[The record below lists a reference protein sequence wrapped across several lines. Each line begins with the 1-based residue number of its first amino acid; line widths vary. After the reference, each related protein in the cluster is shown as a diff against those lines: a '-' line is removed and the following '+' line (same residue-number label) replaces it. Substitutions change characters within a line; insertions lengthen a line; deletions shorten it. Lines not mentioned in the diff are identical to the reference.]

1 MDFRHLIPCIKIQK
15 NISLCIELRLQAS
28 DFEPKFPQKTPY
40 IASSKPPFMKRY
52 TSIIILCCLYSFS
65 IAQQIPA
72 KKDNTQ
78 YCGKESFLIE
88 GTGVPESAKESP
100 YDRLPLS
107 SKGKVRQ
114 AVWDLSKNSA
124 GLTVRFISNSSSI
137 KIKWGVLNDTKLNH
151 MASTGI
157 KGVDLYCKVNG
168 NWMYVN
174 TGRPTGLENEA
185 SLVSTLPPGEREFKI
200 YLPLYDGTTHL
211 EVGIDSTSSIRK
223 PLPEKLLPI
232 VFYGTSILQGG
243 CASRPGMAFTNIIS
257 RKMNVDCHNFGFS
270 GNGRMDLPVVDVI
283 AGIKASFYVIDCLPN
298 MTPKQVT
305 DSVMPL
311 AKAIR
316 SKNPLTPIVFVENI
330 EYAKIPFE
338 ANLKKSFEAKNEA
351 LKTEYGKLV
360 KDGMKELYYISSANA
375 IGTDNEGTVDGTHMT
390 DLGFMRYADYLI
402 GKFKENK
409 LLLRRASSQ

>member
-1 MDFRHLIPCIKIQK
+1 
-15 NISLCIELRLQAS
+15 
-28 DFEPKFPQKTPY
+28 
-40 IASSKPPFMKRY
+40 MKKY
-52 TSIIILCCLYSFS
+52 VFSVIFFCLSTLV
-65 IAQQIPA
+65 IAQQSPA
-72 KKDNTQ
+72 RKDNSK
-78 YCGKESFLIE
+78 YYGKESFLIE
-88 GTGVPESAKESP
+88 GTGVPESSKESP

-107 SKGKVRQ
+107 SKGKVRR

-124 GLTVRFISNSSSI
+124 GLTVRFISNSPSI
-137 KIKWGVLNDTKLNH
+137 KVKWGILNDTKFNH
-151 MASTGI
+151 MAATGI
-157 KGVDLYCKVNG
+157 KGVDLYSKVNG
-168 NWMYVN
+168 KWIYVN
-174 TGRPTGLENEA
+174 TGRPTGMENEA
-185 SLVSTLPPGEREFKI
+185 TLVSSLAPGEKEFKI

-223 PLPEKLLPI
+223 PAPETGLPI

-257 RKMNVDCHNFGFS
+257 RKLNVECYNFGFS
-270 GNGRMDLPVVDVI
+270 GNGMMDPPVADVI

-316 SKNPLTPIVFVENI
+316 AKNPSTPIVFVENI
-330 EYAKIPFE
+330 EYARIPFE
-338 ANLKKSFEAKNEA
+338 PNLKKSFEAKNAA
-351 LKTEYGKLV
+351 LKTEFDKLV
-360 KDGMKELYYISSANA
+360 KEGMKGLYYISSANA

-402 GKFKENK
+402 GKFEENG
-409 LLLRRASSQ
+409 LGVR

>member
-1 MDFRHLIPCIKIQK
+1 MKKYLYLIIFSCI
-15 NISLCIELRLQAS
+15 
-28 DFEPKFPQKTPY
+28 
-40 IASSKPPFMKRY
+40 Y
-52 TSIIILCCLYSFS
+52 TFS
-65 IAQQIPA
+65 TAQENPA
-72 KKDNTQ
+72 KKEPAK
-78 YCGKESFLIE
+78 YYGKERFLIE
-88 GTGVPESAKESP
+88 GTGVPESQKESP

-124 GLTVRFISNSSSI
+124 GLTVRFITNSPSI
-137 KIKWGVLNDTKLNH
+137 KVKWGILNDTKLNH

-157 KGVDLYCKVNG
+157 KGIDLYCRVNG
-168 NWMYVN
+168 KWVYVN
-174 TGRPTGLENEA
+174 TGRPTAKENEA
-185 SLVSTLPPGEREFKI
+185 ALLSSLSPGEHEFKI

-211 EVGIDSTSSIRK
+211 EVGIDSASYIKK
-223 PLPEKLLPI
+223 PAPETLLPI

-257 RKMNVDCHNFGFS
+257 RKLNVDCYNFGFS
-270 GNGRMDLPVVDVI
+270 GNGRMDPPVVDVI
-283 AGIKASFYVIDCLPN
+283 SGIKASFYVIDCLPN

-316 SKNPLTPIVFVENI
+316 AKNPSTPIVFVENI
-330 EYAKIPFE
+330 EYARNIFE
-338 ANLKKSFEAKNEA
+338 AGIKKSFEDKNNA
-351 LKTEYGKLV
+351 LKAEFAKLQ
-360 KDGMKELYYISSANA
+360 KEGMKGIYYISSANA
-375 IGTDNEGTVDGTHMT
+375 IGDDNEGTVDGTHMT

-409 LLLRRASSQ
+409 LEVR

>member
-1 MDFRHLIPCIKIQK
+1 MKKLTFIIF
-15 NISLCIELRLQAS
+15 LCCV
-28 DFEPKFPQKTPY
+28 
-40 IASSKPPFMKRY
+40 Y
-52 TSIIILCCLYSFS
+52 TSG
-65 IAQQIPA
+65 IAQQGA
-72 KKDNTQ
+72 LKENSK
-78 YCGKESFLIE
+78 YYGKESFAIE

-107 SKGKVRQ
+107 SKGKVRK

-124 GLTVRFISNSSSI
+124 GLMVRFLSNSSSI
-137 KIKWGVLNDTKLNH
+137 KVKWGILNDTKLNH

-168 NWMYVN
+168 TWVYVN
-174 TGRPTGLENEA
+174 TGRPTGMENEA
-185 SLVSTLPPGEREFKI
+185 SLVSTLAPGEREFKI
-200 YLPLYDGTTHL
+200 YLPLYDGTTHV
-211 EVGIDSTSSIRK
+211 EVGIDSTSYIRK
-223 PLPEKLLPI
+223 PAPKTQLPI

-257 RKMNVDCHNFGFS
+257 RKLNVDCYNFGFS
-270 GNGRMDLPVVDVI
+270 GNGRMDQPVVDVI

-316 SKNPLTPIVFVENI
+316 AKNPSTPIVFVENI
-330 EYAKIPFE
+330 EYARIPFE

-351 LKTEYGKLV
+351 LQTEFDKLV
-360 KDGMKELYYISSANA
+360 KGGMKGLYYISSANA

-402 GKFKENK
+402 GKFKENG